1 MADELQAEMNA
12 FLARLQS
19 RISSLVREKNILF
32 DQFVD
37 TLTDKIR
44 FRRLINRWQTL
55 AIQLYNQNEVLTSDL
70 CTTREHVRHWKQL
83 CKTNAAL
90 GEERE
95 SRLRTTRLELRNS
108 TRCTI
113 CWIRPMDCLLQ
124 PCHHGNFCVSCV
136 AELTAPQQCPLCRTS
151 IESSIKYFI

>member
-1 MADELQAEMNA
+1 MADDLQAEMNA

-70 CTTREHVRHWKQL
+70 CRTREHVRHWKQL
-83 CKTNAAL
+83 CKTNDAL

-95 SRLRTTRLELRNS
+95 SMLRTTRHELRNS

-113 CWIRPMDCLLQ
+113 CWTRPMNCLLR
-124 PCHHGNFCVSCV
+124 PCRHGKFCETCV
-136 AELTAPQQCPLCRTS
+136 AELTRCPLCRTS
-151 IESSIKYFI
+151 IDESVKYFI